1 MNKEFNKGLLLAG
14 FGSFWWGFFGVIYF
28 KYIAYIGHI
37 ELVVH
42 RCLWTAFTLIL
53 TTFFFS
59 KWNIFFKIVK
69 NKSNLFY
76 LFISGFL
83 IFINWGVW
91 IYAIAT
97 NRIIDASFGYF
108 IMPILSVMLGYLFFK
123 EKLNKKRV
131 FSIMLVIL
139 YILFLLIVSIKSLP
153 WVGLIVALS
162 WGFYN
167 LVRKKINVDTDVGLL
182 IESLFI
188 LPFALLAFY
197 LIASKG
203 YNDFQLSD
211 PSMMLFIYLAG
222 PMTVI
227 PLFLYVRGVELCGL
241 GPTGMIFYIT
251 PTFQFLL
258 GYFYYNEPFSITKL
272 VSFIFIWIAVI
283 IYLKDL
289 NAVSYTHLTLPTKL
303 TG

>member
-14 FGSFWWGFFGVIYF
+14 FGSFWWGFFGVLYF
-28 KYIAYIGHI
+28 KYVTFIGYI
-37 ELVVH
+37 ELVIH
-42 RCLWTAFTLIL
+42 RCLWTTLTLIL

-59 KWNIFFKIVK
+59 KWDIFLKIIK
-69 NKSNLFY
+69 NKKNLIY

-83 IFINWGVW
+83 IFLNWGVW

-108 IMPILSVMLGYLFFK
+108 IMPILSVLLGYIFFK
-123 EKLNKKRV
+123 EKLNNKRI
-131 FSIMLVIL
+131 FSITLVIL
-139 YILFLLIVSIKSLP
+139 SILYLIFVSLKSLP

-167 LVRKKINVDTDVGLL
+167 LVRKKINVDTDIGLL

-188 LPFALLAFY
+188 LPIAIIVFY
-197 LIASKG
+197 MIAAKG
-203 YNDFQLSD
+203 YNDFSLSN
-211 PSMMLFIYLAG
+211 PSMMLIILLAG

-241 GPTGMIFYIT
+241 GPSGMIFYIT
-251 PTFQFLL
+251 PTLQFLL
-258 GYFYYNEPFSITKL
+258 GFFYYNEVFSFNKL
-272 VSFIFIWIAVI
+272 VSFIIIWFAVI
-283 IYLKDL
+283 IYLRDL
-289 NAVSYTHLTLPTKL
+289 YETN
-303 TG
+303 

>member
-14 FGSFWWGFFGVIYF
+14 LGSFWWGFFGVLYF
-28 KYIAYIGHI
+28 KYITFIGHI

-42 RCLWTAFTLIL
+42 RCLWTTFTLVV
-53 TTFFFS
+53 TTFLFS
-59 KWNIFFKIVK
+59 KWHIFFNII
-69 NKSNLFY
+69 KSKRNLIY
-76 LFISGFL
+76 LFFSGLL
-83 IFINWGVW
+83 IFINWAIW

-108 IMPILSVMLGYLFFK
+108 MMPILSVMLGYIFFN
-123 EKLNKKRV
+123 EKLNKKRIV
-131 FSIMLVIL
+131 SISLVVIS
-139 YILFLLIVSIKSLP
+139 ILFLILVSIKSLP
-153 WVGLIVALS
+153 WVGIIVALS

-167 LVRKKINVDTDVGLL
+167 LLRKKINVDTDIGLL
-182 IESLFI
+182 IESLYI
-188 LPFALLAFY
+188 LPFALIAFY
-197 LIASKG
+197 LIAENNF
-203 YNDFQLSD
+203 NDFSLLN
-211 PSMMLFIYLAG
+211 PPLMLFIFLAG

-251 PTFQFLL
+251 PSLQFLL
-258 GYFYYNEPFSITKL
+258 GFFYYDEPFSMVKL

-289 NAVSYTHLTLPTKL
+289 HETN
-303 TG
+303 

>member
-14 FGSFWWGFFGVIYF
+14 FGSFWWGFFGVLYF
-28 KYIAYIGHI
+28 KYITFIGYI

-42 RCLWTAFTLIL
+42 RCLWTTLTLIL

-59 KWNIFFKIVK
+59 KWDIFFKII
-69 NKSNLFY
+69 KSKQNLIY
-76 LFISGFL
+76 LFISGLL

-108 IMPILSVMLGYLFFK
+108 IMPILSVLLGYIFFK
-123 EKLNKKRV
+123 EKLNNKRI
-131 FSIMLVIL
+131 FSITLVIL
-139 YILFLLIVSIKSLP
+139 SILYLIFVSLKSLP
-153 WVGLIVALS
+153 WVGILVALS

-167 LVRKKINVDTDVGLL
+167 LVRKKINVDTDIGLL

-188 LPFALLAFY
+188 LPIAIVAFY
-197 LIASKG
+197 LIAVNG
-203 YNDFQLSD
+203 YNDFSLSN
-211 PSMMLFIYLAG
+211 PPMMLIILLAG

-251 PTFQFLL
+251 PTLQFLL
-258 GYFYYNEPFSITKL
+258 GFFYYDEVFSFNKL
-272 VSFIFIWIAVI
+272 VSFILIWSAVI
-283 IYLKDL
+283 IYLRDL
-289 NAVSYTHLTLPTKL
+289 YETN
-303 TG
+303 

>member
-14 FGSFWWGFFGVIYF
+14 FGSFWWGFLGVLYF
-28 KYIAYIGHI
+28 KYITFIGHI

-42 RCLWTAFTLIL
+42 RCLWTTFTLVL
-53 TTFFFS
+53 TTFLFS
-59 KWNIFFKIVK
+59 KWNIFFEITR
-69 NKSNLFY
+69 NKKYLFY
-76 LFISGFL
+76 LFFSGLL
-83 IFINWGVW
+83 IFINWAVW

-108 IMPILSVMLGYLFFK
+108 MMPILSVMLGYFFFK
-123 EKLNKKRV
+123 EKLNSKRI
-131 FSIMLVIL
+131 FSIVLVIISIL
-139 YILFLLIVSIKSLP
+139 YLILVSYKSLP
-153 WVGLIVALS
+153 WVGIIVALS

-167 LVRKKINVDTDVGLL
+167 LIRKKINIDTDIGLL
-182 IESLFI
+182 IESLYI
-188 LPFALLAFY
+188 LPFALTAFY
-197 LIASKG
+197 FITING
-203 YNDFQLSD
+203 HNDFQLSN
-211 PSMMLFIYLAG
+211 PSMMLLIFLAG

-251 PTFQFLL
+251 PTLQFLL
-258 GYFYYNEPFSITKL
+258 GYFYYDEPFSTTKL

-289 NAVSYTHLTLPTKL
+289 YETN
-303 TG
+303 

>member
-14 FGSFWWGFFGVIYF
+14 FGSFWWGFLGVLYF
-28 KYIAYIGHI
+28 KYITFIGHI

-42 RCLWTAFTLIL
+42 RCLWTTFTLII
-53 TTFFFS
+53 TTFLFS
-59 KWNIFFKIVK
+59 KWRIFFNIIK
-69 NKSNLFY
+69 NKKYLIY
-76 LFISGFL
+76 LFFSGFL
-83 IFINWGVW
+83 IFINWAVW

-108 IMPILSVMLGYLFFK
+108 MMPILSVMLGYIFFK
-123 EKLNKKRV
+123 EKLNKKRI
-131 FSIMLVIL
+131 FSIILVIISIL
-139 YILFLLIVSIKSLP
+139 YLLVVSFKSLP

-167 LVRKKINVDTDVGLL
+167 LIRKKINIDTDIGLL
-182 IESLFI
+182 IESLYI
-188 LPFALLAFY
+188 LPFALIAFY
-197 LIASKG
+197 LIASNG
-203 YNDFQLSD
+203 YNDFELSN
-211 PSMMLFIYLAG
+211 PPMMLFIFLAG

-251 PTFQFLL
+251 PTLQFLL
-258 GYFYYNEPFSITKL
+258 GYFYYDEAFSLTKL

-289 NAVSYTHLTLPTKL
+289 YETN
-303 TG
+303 

>member
-14 FGSFWWGFFGVIYF
+14 FGSFWWGFFGVLYF
-28 KYIAYIGHI
+28 KYITFIGYI

-42 RCLWTAFTLIL
+42 RCLWTTLTLIL

-59 KWNIFFKIVK
+59 KWDIFFKII
-69 NKSNLFY
+69 KSKQNLVY
-76 LFISGFL
+76 LFMSGFL
-83 IFINWGVW
+83 IFMNWGVW

-108 IMPILSVMLGYLFFK
+108 IMPILSVLLGYIFFK
-123 EKLNKKRV
+123 EKLNNKRI
-131 FSIMLVIL
+131 FSITLVIL
-139 YILFLLIVSIKSLP
+139 SILYLIFVSLKSLP
-153 WVGLIVALS
+153 WVGILVALS

-167 LVRKKINVDTDVGLL
+167 LVRKKVNVDTDIGLL

-188 LPFALLAFY
+188 LPIAIVAFY
-197 LIASKG
+197 LIAING
-203 YNDFQLSD
+203 YNDFSLSN
-211 PSMMLFIYLAG
+211 PPMMLIILLAG

-251 PTFQFLL
+251 PTLQFLL
-258 GYFYYNEPFSITKL
+258 GFFYYDEVFSFNKL
-272 VSFIFIWIAVI
+272 VSFILIWIAVI
-283 IYLKDL
+283 IYLRDL
-289 NAVSYTHLTLPTKL
+289 YETN
-303 TG
+303 